1 MAINNPYAKYKS
13 NAINTASKE
22 ELTLMLYNGA
32 LKFANQAS
40 IAIEKKDYMKANE
53 LIQRVKAI
61 IRELQISLNKD
72 YEIAQ
77 QLDLMYDYIFRLL
90 TKANVRKDI
99 NVLDEATG
107 LIRELRDTWK
117 EAMKLARAGK

>member
-99 NVLDEATG
+99 NVLDEATS

-117 EAMKLARAGK
+117 EAMKLARASK